1 MITYYYVCN
10 QLLPILVEK
19 TVKLSGLW
27 REIQCI
33 LSTQSEIGLF
43 PAGEGS
49 LYCITALSLARRRRR
64 PRPPPTKHTP
74 KMFKTLAVALLAGVA
89 NAAGRYD
96 AMPGKV
102 VIGPAI
108 DFTVE

>member
-1 MITYYYVCN
+1 VLVRAVLCASLLAPAPDACIRTQYCQYNYILVCMITYYYVCN

-49 LYCITALSLARRRRR
+49 L
-64 PRPPPTKHTP
+64 
-74 KMFKTLAVALLAGVA
+74 
-89 NAAGRYD
+89 
-96 AMPGKV
+96 
-102 VIGPAI
+102 
-108 DFTVE
+108 

>member
-1 MITYYYVCN
+1 MEDTVLSIQLHTSVHVLL
-10 QLLPILVEK
+10 LLPILVEK

-49 LYCITALSLARRRRR
+49 LYVLQ
-64 PRPPPTKHTP
+64 
-74 KMFKTLAVALLAGVA
+74 
-89 NAAGRYD
+89 Y
-96 AMPGKV
+96 
-102 VIGPAI
+102 
-108 DFTVE
+108 